1 MWGAI
6 IGAATQVASMAAS
19 SILQKK
25 QAKQRERDL
34 DKQRDESRRWFDLQY
49 NQDPLQRA
57 DSQRLLN
64 KTMEAIRDRNREAEA
79 TKAVVGGTEE
89 SVAATKAANAK
100 ALSDTMGSIA
110 EANER
115 RKENAVNTYRN
126 EQSGFDQQQLQS
138 SLQKSNNIAEAMK
151 QIGSAVGTIG
161 GAIDG
166 AGGLKADSSTE
177 KGSDSKD
184 EKEKGKGDAKS

>member
-6 IGAATQVASMAAS
+6 IGAATQVGSMTAS

-25 QAKQRERDL
+25 QARQRERDL
-34 DKQRDESRRWFDLQY
+34 DKQREESRRWFDLQY

-79 TKAVVGGTEE
+79 TKAVVGGTDE

-110 EANER
+110 AANEQ

-126 EQSGFDQQQLQS
+126 EQSAFDQQQLQS
-138 SLQKSNNIAEAMK
+138 SLQKSNNIAEAT
-151 QIGSAVGTIG
+151 SVH
-161 GAIDG
+161 
-166 AGGLKADSSTE
+166 
-177 KGSDSKD
+177 
-184 EKEKGKGDAKS
+184 